1 MNKPPDPVS
10 MNPCEAG
17 HRRTRRLPLVVGAML
32 GLSGCAMVGP
42 DYEAPETETPD
53 EWQQALAEDMTTG
66 QQELVRWWEQL
77 NDPQLTAFINRA
89 KEDNPGLKEAVA
101 RIREARAI
109 RAIAAGERVPDVDA
123 GGGVS
128 RSRISESFI
137 PPTTDFNRY
146 NTFYEIGASASWEV
160 DFWGRIR
167 RSIEA
172 ADANLQG
179 SVESYRDALVLL
191 YAEVA
196 LTYADVRALQA
207 RIDYTQGNIGT
218 QEGSLQLVL
227 DRNKAGIASDLEVRQ
242 AELNLYRTKAVLP
255 LLQARLTA
263 SINQLGV
270 LLGEGPQALH
280 ADLSNAKPIPAV
292 PQQILVGVPGE
303 LIRRR
308 PDIRAAERSLAS
320 ETAQIGVATAELYP
334 RFSIAGDFTMLAT
347 DFDDIT
353 DWDSRRFNVGG
364 FFSWNIFDGG
374 RVRGQIDVQ
383 DARTEQALYR
393 YEQTVL
399 RALEEVE
406 TNLARFVRERE
417 RQVALAQSAT
427 AAEKSVE
434 LVLILYR
441 TGLTDFQNVLDMQ
454 RSLFEQQ
461 DRLATSDGEVI
472 KNLIRIYTSLG
483 GGWDPDELP
492 ALN

>member
-179 SVESYRDALVLL
+179 SVESYRDALV
-191 YAEVA
+191 
-196 LTYADVRALQA
+196 
-207 RIDYTQGNIGT
+207 
-218 QEGSLQLVL
+218 
-227 DRNKAGIASDLEVRQ
+227 
-242 AELNLYRTKAVLP
+242 
-255 LLQARLTA
+255 
-263 SINQLGV
+263 
-270 LLGEGPQALH
+270 
-280 ADLSNAKPIPAV
+280 
-292 PQQILVGVPGE
+292 
-303 LIRRR
+303 
-308 PDIRAAERSLAS
+308 
-320 ETAQIGVATAELYP
+320 
-334 RFSIAGDFTMLAT
+334 
-347 DFDDIT
+347 
-353 DWDSRRFNVGG
+353 
-364 FFSWNIFDGG
+364 
-374 RVRGQIDVQ
+374 
-383 DARTEQALYR
+383 
-393 YEQTVL
+393 
-399 RALEEVE
+399 
-406 TNLARFVRERE
+406 
-417 RQVALAQSAT
+417 
-427 AAEKSVE
+427 
-434 LVLILYR
+434 
-441 TGLTDFQNVLDMQ
+441 
-454 RSLFEQQ
+454 
-461 DRLATSDGEVI
+461 
-472 KNLIRIYTSLG
+472 
-483 GGWDPDELP
+483 
-492 ALN
+492 

>member
-1 MNKPPDPVS
+1 M
-10 MNPCEAG
+10 
-17 HRRTRRLPLVVGAML
+17 
-32 GLSGCAMVGP
+32 
-42 DYEAPETETPD
+42 
-53 EWQQALAEDMTTG
+53 
-66 QQELVRWWEQL
+66 
-77 NDPQLTAFINRA
+77 
-89 KEDNPGLKEAVA
+89 
-101 RIREARAI
+101 
-109 RAIAAGERVPDVDA
+109 
-123 GGGVS
+123 
-128 RSRISESFI
+128 
-137 PPTTDFNRY
+137 
-146 NTFYEIGASASWEV
+146 
-160 DFWGRIR
+160 
-167 RSIEA
+167 
-172 ADANLQG
+172 
-179 SVESYRDALVLL
+179 
-191 YAEVA
+191 A